1 MRVLAGQALC
11 QVGDTV
17 TAGQTLVS
25 GVTDWVIDLQTAH
38 AQAEIYALTWRDLEI
53 TTPASYTKSLECTEK
68 SVCRY
73 LQLGRF
79 RIKISGSSR
88 ICEAGCDKMITR
100 EVLTLPGGFTFP
112 VVLITETYEASQTE
126 TCTLSR
132 EEALSILSG
141 YGTSSVSESMI
152 AGEILSSDTNLSVSG
167 GRYNLEASYACPR
180 NDCQRAGRESIWK

>member
-1 MRVLAGQALC
+1 
-11 QVGDTV
+11 
-17 TAGQTLVS
+17 
-25 GVTDWVIDLQTAH
+25 
-38 AQAEIYALTWRDLEI
+38 
-53 TTPASYTKSLECTEK
+53 
-68 SVCRY
+68 
-73 LQLGRF
+73 
-79 RIKISGSSR
+79 
-88 ICEAGCDKMITR
+88 MITR

-167 GRYNLEASYACPR
+167 GRYNLEASYAC
-180 NDCQRAGRESIWK
+180 REMIAREQDVNLFGSD